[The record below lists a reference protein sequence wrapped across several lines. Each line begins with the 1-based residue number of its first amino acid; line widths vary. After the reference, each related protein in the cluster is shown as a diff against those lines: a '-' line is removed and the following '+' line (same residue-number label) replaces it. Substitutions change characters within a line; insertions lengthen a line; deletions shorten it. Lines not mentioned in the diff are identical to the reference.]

1 MSPSPIST
9 VRAVAWGHAPRVLQA
24 RGWVLAGL
32 TLAPVLVS
40 LLAQLLGGSGGD
52 SRLALA
58 VFHNVLV
65 SFILPIMV
73 LVAAPAGIREDL
85 EQRTLP
91 LVLARPVTVWALP
104 LAKGLVWFLWGGLWL
119 AASGLALVLLGADPV
134 SAALQ
139 AAALVLAY
147 WAETALMS
155 LLVMVFK
162 RGLLWGALLLLGWE
176 NALPILPATLQRFT
190 LLHHIQSLSGSRG
203 GLVAFFEL
211 LAQPQVTSP
220 PAVSAG
226 VLALAGLAFW
236 LLCGWKLQT
245 TPVGL
250 AGRDAEG

>member
-24 RGWVLAGL
+24 RGWVLCGL
-32 TLAPVLVS
+32 TLAPVL
-40 LLAQLLGGSGGD
+40 ACLLGELLGRGGD

-58 VFHNVLV
+58 LFHNVLV

-91 LVLARPVTVWALP
+91 LVLARPAVVWALP
-104 LAKGLVWFLWGGLWL
+104 LAKGLVWFLWGSLWL
-119 AASGLALVLLGADPV
+119 AASGLGLMLLGTDPAT
-134 SAALQ
+134 AALQ

-147 WAETALMS
+147 WAETAFMS

-162 RGLLWGALLLLGWE
+162 RGLLWGALVLLGWE
-176 NALPILPATLQRFT
+176 NALPVLPATLQRFT
-190 LLHHIQSLSGSRG
+190 FLHHLQSLSGSRG
-203 GLVAFFEL
+203 GLVAFLEL
-211 LAQPQVTSP
+211 LAQPQVASP
-220 PAVSAG
+220 PAVSAL
-226 VLALAGLAFW
+226 VLALAGLGFW
-236 LLCGWKLQT
+236 ALCGWKLQV

-250 AGRDAEG
+250 AGREAEG